1 MKTKSQPWS
10 VPSEVVESL
19 AKGPA
24 ILPPELED
32 LPPLPT
38 IHQAAVALG
47 MSDPTV
53 RRFIADKKLKAYR
66 VGKRSI
72 RIDKASLIKLASQP
86 VVVAAAITDGMFR

>member
-1 MKTKSQPWS
+1 MTTDAQPWS

-19 AKGPA
+19 AESLAKGPA
-24 ILPPELED
+24 IPPELAA

-38 IHQAAVALG
+38 IHQAAVALN

-53 RRFIADKKLKAYR
+53 RRFIADKKLVAYR

-72 RIDKASLIKLASQP
+72 RIDKASLINLASQP
-86 VVVAAAITDGMFR
+86 VVGD